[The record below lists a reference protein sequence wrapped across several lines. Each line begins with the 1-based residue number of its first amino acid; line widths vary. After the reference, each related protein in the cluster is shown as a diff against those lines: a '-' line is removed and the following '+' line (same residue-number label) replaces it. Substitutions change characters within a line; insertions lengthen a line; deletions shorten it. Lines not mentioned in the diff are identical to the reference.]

1 MNYLTSTIGKK
12 LLVGVAG
19 LGLSLF
25 VLVHMLGNLLIFF
38 GPEAFNKYAHTLT
51 SSPFIYVA
59 EVGLISIFLLH
70 VVLAIVLTIYNNA
83 AKGSRYAK
91 SATGTS
97 ASFGS
102 RYAKSATGTSASFGS
117 RYAKSA
123 TRTSAS
129 FASRTMQYQGIV
141 IFAFL
146 IYHLITFK
154 FGPHYEITYGDIVM
168 RDIFTLVVESFQNPI
183 VVAGYI
189 FTLVLLC
196 MHLSHGLAS
205 SLQTLGL
212 SGEKYDDKIKL
223 TGHAYAAFV
232 TLGFM
237 SQPIYVFFFH

>member
-91 SATGTS
+91 SAT
-97 ASFGS
+97 
-102 RYAKSATGTSASFGS
+102 RTSASFGS

-129 FASRTMQYQGIV
+129 FASRTMQYQGII